1 MALSG
6 DYSMQEDGAVLIGA
20 TVLDNV
26 TKVNIQAEQERNETT
41 RVAFGTVKKIRS
53 VGKVRVRVTLDM
65 FDETGISGD
74 LKSFRVGDT
83 TGLDATLTIRPLGAG
98 TGLEELILNPG
109 VNDYGM
115 DLLTKEM
122 DAPAGEDLPPV
133 TGNMVWEGFFD
144 EEPAFTA
151 QA

>member
-1 MALSG
+1 
-6 DYSMQEDGAVLIGA
+6 
-20 TVLDNV
+20 
-26 TKVNIQAEQERNETT
+26 
-41 RVAFGTVKKIRS
+41 
-53 VGKVRVRVTLDM
+53 M

-98 TGLEELILNPG
+98 AGLEELILNPG